1 MEAVNSVA
9 AIIGFVNGLR
19 LLEKG
24 DYRGF
29 AFFCAS
35 VIAGV
40 VAGLLGWLGLSGAEA
55 GFLAGLAGSGYY
67 RAGQVV
73 SGK

>member
-1 MEAVNSVA
+1 METVNSIA
-9 AIIGFVNGLR
+9 AIVGFVNGIR
-19 LLEKG
+19 LIEKK
-24 DYRGF
+24 DYKGF
-29 AFFCAS
+29 VFFLAAVLCG
-35 VIAGV
+35 IA
-40 VAGLLGWLGLSGAEA
+40 AGLLGWLGLSGAEA